1 MESKTRRIVGNIL
14 ITLISV
20 ALLGSAAAKLAH
32 VPAVVSAMSAN
43 GVFGDRLTF
52 VGILEVL
59 SAVTLLIPATRS
71 IGLLLISSFL
81 GGAIATHFEHGQSI
95 VPPSFVLVLAW
106 LGTWLRHPFILWS
119 LGGLPPLEGPST
131 ARRNAN
137 LGTPA

>member
-1 MESKTRRIVGNIL
+1 MEGKTRPILGNLL

-32 VPAVVSAMSAN
+32 VPAVVAQMSAN
-43 GVFGDRLTF
+43 GVAGDQLTF
-52 VGILEVL
+52 VAVLEIL

-95 VPPSFVLVLAW
+95 VPPSLVLIFAW

-119 LGGLPPLEGPST
+119 LLSQPVQGTAARASEG
-131 ARRNAN
+131 AGFVR
-137 LGTPA
+137 PA